1 MLRPMFRN
9 ALFATGLNAL
19 VLLSAS
25 CAGTHG
31 AAVRSGKTV
40 HALPVATV
48 SGVALRHPRAGL
60 VTAGQPAAGDWNG
73 LAASGVRA
81 VINLRP
87 LAEMQGRDERAEVT
101 AAGMRYIELPIAT
114 ASDITPESAHR
125 LAALLGEAEGPVL
138 VHCGSGNRVGGLLAV
153 AMAQSG
159 MQTGAA
165 LEFGRDAGMK
175 STEPR
180 AREVIEQQRAA
191 LCSADAGQVVDPT
204 QCPQGG

>member
-1 MLRPMFRN
+1 MFRPMFRN
-9 ALFATGLNAL
+9 ALFAAGLTISAL
-19 VLLSAS
+19 LFAA
-25 CAGTHG
+25 CTTTHG

-40 HALPVATV
+40 QALPSTTV
-48 SGVALRHPRAGL
+48 SGVALRHPRTGL
-60 VTAGQPAAGDWNG
+60 VTAAQPDIGDWNE
-73 LAASGVRA
+73 LATDGIRT

-87 LAEMQGRDERAEVT
+87 QAEMQGRDERAEVT

-114 ASDITPESAHR
+114 AADITPENAHR
-125 LAALLGEAEGPVL
+125 LTALLGEAEGAVL

-159 MQTGAA
+159 MRTEAA
-165 LEFGRDAGMK
+165 LEFGRGAGMK

-191 LCSADAGQVVDPT
+191 LCAADAGQVVAPT